1 MAQCRTPRLSSQ
13 GEVRHA
19 SLHRRP
25 GRRPVLRRR
34 RRPAA
39 DYKVAEG
46 QPAPA
51 VSLPATQIDKVLPDK
66 KDAKTLSL
74 DDFKD
79 KKNIVL
85 YFYPKAMTAGCTK
98 ESCAFRDKLD
108 DFAKTDTVVLGISVD
123 PLDDQVKF
131 TDKEKLTFPL
141 LADSD
146 KKIADEYGVL
156 NDKGMAKR
164 TTFVIDK
171 KGVVRKVY
179 RDVKVD
185 GHAQDVL
192 DFVKDHLADSK

>member
-1 MAQCRTPRLSSQ
+1 MRPFA
-13 GEVRHA
+13 A
-19 SLHRRP
+19 SAVAAGL
-25 GRRPVLRRR
+25 LCAAAAF
-34 RRPAA
+34 AA
-39 DYKVAEG
+39 DYKVEEG

-79 KKNIVL
+79 KKNVVL
-85 YFYPKAMTAGCTK
+85 YFYPKAMTSGCTK

-123 PLDDQVKF
+123 PLDAQLQF

-146 KKIADEYGVL
+146 KKITDAYGVL

-192 DFVKDHLADSK
+192 DFVKEHLVDSK

>member
-1 MAQCRTPRLSSQ
+1 MPLPAIDDPIEDFTLQNQDGKPVSLS
-13 GEVRHA
+13 
-19 SLHRRP
+19 
-25 GRRPVLRRR
+25 
-34 RRPAA
+34 
-39 DYKVAEG
+39 DYK
-46 QPAPA
+46 
-51 VSLPATQIDKVLPDK
+51 ATPVVL
-66 KDAKTLSL
+66 
-74 DDFKD
+74 F
-79 KKNIVL
+79 
-85 YFYPKAMTAGCTK
+85 FYPRADTPGCTI
-98 ESCAFRDKLD
+98 ESCGFRDKLD
-108 DFAKTDTVVLGISVD
+108 DFAKAETVVLGVSVD

-146 KKIADEYGVL
+146 KKITDAYGVL

-192 DFVKDHLADSK
+192 DFVKEHLVDSK

>member
-1 MAQCRTPRLSSQ
+1 MRLSAVIALAAYLICAA
-13 GEVRHA
+13 GPAR
-19 SLHRRP
+19 
-25 GRRPVLRRR
+25 
-34 RRPAA
+34 AA
-39 DYKVAEG
+39 DAKVEEG

-66 KDAKTLSL
+66 KDAKAIGL
-74 DDFKD
+74 DDFKG
-79 KKNIVL
+79 KKNVVL
-85 YFYPKAMTAGCTK
+85 YFYPKAMTSGCTK

-123 PLDDQVKF
+123 PLEKQQQF
-131 TDKEKLTFPL
+131 TEKEGLTFPL
-141 LADSD
+141 LADAD
-146 KKIADEYGVL
+146 KKTAEEYGVL

-192 DFVKDHLADSK
+192 DFVKEHLVDGK